1 MSDRYFCV
9 NASEISL
16 YRFQKLC
23 IILFCSISEVFISL
37 EMEAHML
44 DQRVEVSKSMKVSS
58 QHSLV
63 LEIA

>member
-1 MSDRYFCV
+1 MSDSYFCV
-9 NASEISL
+9 NTSEISL
-16 YRFQKLC
+16 YGFQQLC
-23 IILFCSISEVFISL
+23 IILFFSISEVFFSL

-63 LEIA
+63 LEVA